1 MDDHWKATS
10 QRNDQSEA
18 TSAHC
23 PPCRRRGCAERALS
37 TVGFCARC
45 QRAYERARCN
55 HERDL
60 QRGAR
65 ALAPGNLEIIELFTS
80 DPLERERLLAHAA
93 AHNADRGRPGHERIP
108 MTAVH
113 DYLAEAMER
122 IGERVSSGTGC

>member
-1 MDDHWKATS
+1 M
-10 QRNDQSEA
+10 
-18 TSAHC
+18 
-23 PPCRRRGCAERALS
+23 
-37 TVGFCARC
+37 GFCARC

-65 ALAPGNLEIIELFTS
+65 ALALGNPEVIELFTS
-80 DPLERERLLAHAA
+80 DLLERERLLAHAV
-93 AHNADRGRPGHERIP
+93 AHNADRGRPGHGRIP
-108 MTAVH
+108 MVAVH